1 VLQRA
6 NVPQQNMTGR
16 LTLLFIHCEPVL
28 LWLQS
33 DDLQLT
39 VQQRPTHFDDVSEFL
54 AIWQV
59 SLSIL
64 QMRAQLY

>member
-1 VLQRA
+1 
-6 NVPQQNMTGR
+6 
-16 LTLLFIHCEPVL
+16 VL

-59 SLSIL
+59 SLSCKCVRSCTKSL
-64 QMRAQLY
+64 RDKLLS